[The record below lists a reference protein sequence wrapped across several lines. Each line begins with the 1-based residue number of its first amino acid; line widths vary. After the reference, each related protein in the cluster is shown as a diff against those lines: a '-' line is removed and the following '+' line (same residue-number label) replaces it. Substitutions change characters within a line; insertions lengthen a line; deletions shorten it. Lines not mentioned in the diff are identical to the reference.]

1 MKRSLDLNLED
12 FKASDEKV
20 LVTLKNTDQDLFTI
34 IKCFRNSESIVI
46 LEAHKINLL
55 KINKTTFLNL
65 PNLTTVD
72 LRENK
77 LQKISKH
84 FTYLK
89 NLSRLLLDDNHIT
102 YIPSYIDQLDKLEE
116 LSITKNKLT
125 YIPSSIQNLNKLKC
139 LKISNN
145 QITTLPIEIGL
156 LKSLEVFHFDANY
169 FTYIPT
175 TCCYLKHLNE
185 ISFDW
190 LEFLEPPFQKLIKEN
205 IGKTIITLIRS
216 SLQELIRDNCLF
228 CDFSTFVEKNSNI
241 SSKQDS
247 FIDQKKNNNGEFVN
261 LNKEL
266 EKADF
271 NIGSS
276 NKKKNIKIFHAIEN
290 NYYGII
296 KVIKTYL
303 KFIILHTFYNIKFN
317 FN

>member
-1 MKRSLDLNLED
+1 MKRSVDLNLED
-12 FKASDEKV
+12 FKVSNEKIQATVKHSD
-20 LVTLKNTDQDLFTI
+20 NDSFTI
-34 IKCFRNSESIVI
+34 IKCFRNSESITV

-55 KINKTTFLNL
+55 KINKTSFLNL
-65 PNLTTVD
+65 PNLMLID
-72 LRENK
+72 LRDNK

-84 FTYLK
+84 FTYFK
-89 NLSRLLLDDNHIT
+89 NLNKLLLDDNHIT

-116 LSITKNKLT
+116 LSIVKNKLT
-125 YIPSSIQNLNKLKC
+125 NIPSSIQNLTKLKS

-190 LEFLEPPFQKLIKEN
+190 LEFLDPPFQKLIKEN

-228 CDFSTFVEKNSNI
+228 CDFITFVEKNSNI
-241 SSKQDS
+241 SSKHDS
-247 FIDQKKNNNGEFVN
+247 FVSQNNKNLSVEQNN

-266 EKADF
+266 DKDDF
-271 NIGSS
+271 TLG
-276 NKKKNIKIFHAIEN
+276 NKKKKSQ
-290 NYYGII
+290 
-296 KVIKTYL
+296 
-303 KFIILHTFYNIKFN
+303 TFLCN
-317 FN
+317 